1 MKKNIC
7 KVTKKKIKKII
18 DFGKMPI
25 ANGFLKKENFK
36 KEFFFNLSVSFSE
49 DVSLFQLNDYPK
61 PKMMFNN
68 NYPFFTSS
76 SNFMKLH
83 FKEYANWAKKKFL
96 KNNKNKIIEI
106 GSNDGT
112 FLKNFKSPGIEHLGF
127 EPSKNVSDLARK
139 RGLNST
145 HKFFSRK
152 NLNAAGNFVGQTDII
167 FGANVVCHI
176 PNLIEFIKTADKL
189 LKPNGK
195 IIFEE
200 PYLGSMY
207 AKTSYDQIYDEHI
220 FIFSVTAISRIFD
233 LFDFQLIDAIP
244 QVTHGGSM
252 RYVISRKSLKSYNSK
267 IKSMLETEKRKKISS
282 LEGALRFKK
291 NCELSKEI
299 LLDKLY
305 KIKKKGH
312 KICGY
317 GATSKST
324 TILNYCDIGS
334 DIIDCIFD
342 TTPNKI
348 GKYSPGK
355 HIPIIDY
362 KYFKRKF
369 YDYSFLFAWNHRKEI
384 EKKEKKYLK
393 NGGKWITHL

>member
-1 MKKNIC
+1 M
-7 KVTKKKIKKII
+7 
-18 DFGKMPI
+18 
-25 ANGFLKKENFK
+25 
-36 KEFFFNLSVSFSE
+36 
-49 DVSLFQLNDYPK
+49 
-61 PKMMFNN
+61 
-68 NYPFFTSS
+68 
-76 SNFMKLH
+76 
-83 FKEYANWAKKKFL
+83 
-96 KNNKNKIIEI
+96 
-106 GSNDGT
+106 
-112 FLKNFKSPGIEHLGF
+112 GF

-167 FGANVVCHI
+167 FGANVICHI

-220 FIFSVTAISRIFD
+220 YIFSVTAISRIFD

-252 RYVISRKSLKSYNSK
+252 RYVISRKSLKSCDSK

-291 NCELSKEI
+291 I
-299 LLDKLY
+299 V
-305 KIKKKGH
+305 
-312 KICGY
+312 
-317 GATSKST
+317 
-324 TILNYCDIGS
+324 NYQ
-334 DIIDCIFD
+334 
-342 TTPNKI
+342 
-348 GKYSPGK
+348 
-355 HIPIIDY
+355 
-362 KYFKRKF
+362 
-369 YDYSFLFAWNHRKEI
+369 
-384 EKKEKKYLK
+384 KKYY
-393 NGGKWITHL
+393 